1 MTLSHCLF
9 ETTFGWMSLQKDDTG
24 LIKSTIPVNSREI
37 CLRELYVSERPSVL
51 KNYEFTHLVE
61 RIQSYLSG
69 SSDDFNDI
77 SVSVS
82 RNGTFFE
89 KSWINCRKVPRG
101 ETRSYSWL
109 AAQAGNPK
117 ASRAAGQ
124 AMAYNP
130 LPIIIP
136 CHRII
141 GKSGNLTGYGKGS
154 KYLLLKEKLIQI
166 EKATNFKTSHS
177 AQ

>member
-9 ETTFGWMSLQKDDTG
+9 ETIFGWMSLQKDETG
-24 LIKSTIPVNSREI
+24 LIKSTIPVESRDI
-37 CLRELYVSERPSVL
+37 CIQKISESKKTSVL
-51 KNYEFTHLVE
+51 DNHEFEHLIE
-61 RIQSYLSG
+61 RIQTYLSG
-69 SSDDFNDI
+69 SSDDFKDI
-77 SVSVS
+77 PVSVG

-89 KSWINCRKVPRG
+89 KTWVTCRKVPKG

-109 AAQAGNPK
+109 ADQAGNRK
-117 ASRAAGQ
+117 ATRAAGQ
-124 AMAYNP
+124 AMANNP

-154 KYLLLKEKLIQI
+154 EYLSLKKKLLEI
-166 EKATNFKTSHS
+166 EKHH
-177 AQ
+177 